1 MGVRF
6 TGPDLVALALEIER
20 NGAAF
25 YEACLAKDTGEQAAR
40 VFRFMLGEE
49 RKHVQQ
55 FQELETLLQ
64 GTEALGVP
72 MSDEEQQY
80 LTALATSNIFTAEGT
95 GDEMAEVGK
104 ARCEGGAVVED
115 EFGSSL
121 PLGDGFLEGL
131 ILLPEADG
139 ILLLFGKVDLGIHV
153 FIHDGPP
160 GKCPGSMP

>member
-25 YEACLAKDTGEQAAR
+25 YEACLSRDNGERASR

-55 FQELETLLQ
+55 FQELESLLK
-64 GTEALGVP
+64 GIENLGKP

-95 GDEMAEVGK
+95 GEEMAEMAEDAEEALELAMQFEKDSVLFYSEFLNFVTEA
-104 ARCEGGAVVED
+104 ARPVVE
-115 EFGSSL
+115 EILRQEKVHISQL
-121 PLGDGFLEGL
+121 AELRAFLE
-131 ILLPEADG
+131 
-139 ILLLFGKVDLGIHV
+139 
-153 FIHDGPP
+153 
-160 GKCPGSMP
+160 S